1 MNKVTF
7 EYMDK
12 EGFPSVSNILFGIL
26 ADNMQV
32 IAPTGNT
39 REDDYKCWFNGVSD
53 GLKRDER
60 QIVLIKDSCNI
71 IGFFQY
77 YVNLD
82 IFMMEE
88 IQLKPEYHGNGI
100 FRQLYGFLIENINDA
115 TGFVEAYANTKNV
128 KSIAILGKMGLTR
141 IGTNKSGSCFHFKG
155 KYADLKEWY
164 TNADN

>member
-12 EGFPSVSNILFGIL
+12 EGFSSVSDILFGIL

-77 YVNLD
+77 YVNSD
-82 IFMMEE
+82 IFMMGKFSLNLN
-88 IQLKPEYHGNGI
+88 ITAMAFSDSFTAFCLK
-100 FRQLYGFLIENINDA
+100 
-115 TGFVEAYANTKNV
+115 
-128 KSIAILGKMGLTR
+128 ILTMLPVLSKHMQTQK
-141 IGTNKSGSCFHFKG
+141 I
-155 KYADLKEWY
+155 
-164 TNADN
+164 